1 MAYFG
6 ALALTLVL
14 GLDQIGPPSAPPVLG
29 HRVWRALHPHQILES
44 ETTFGLS
51 NVRWGVG
58 AKTAETI
65 LIRGLRQVFPF
76 LHSFALAAPREYQAC
91 RKSLHPHVAGAAA
104 LTTFIGSSAPAAGK
118 RALGCC
124 TQQARICAAAQRCT
138 ATAGRRARQSG
149 SVSHM
154 AVAVLADV
162 ARRPIWLGS
171 VRTTSEHSRV
181 AAGSTARA
189 RL

>member
-65 LIRGLRQVFPF
+65 LIRGLKAYHQPF
-76 LHSFALAAPREYQAC
+76 LRASVQRC
-91 RKSLHPHVAGAAA
+91 SGNAGAAVRRPRSRLSVICTACSQLSRVTVSCA
-104 LTTFIGSSAPAAGK
+104 LT
-118 RALGCC
+118 
-124 TQQARICAAAQRCT
+124 
-138 ATAGRRARQSG
+138 
-149 SVSHM
+149 VSES
-154 AVAVLADV
+154 LIKIDDV
-162 ARRPIWLGS
+162 ALEHCCSLGGPGARRSW
-171 VRTTSEHSRV
+171 RERRSEV
-181 AAGSTARA
+181 VMYDIV
-189 RL
+189 

>member
-65 LIRGLRQVFPF
+65 LIRGLKAYHRPPF
-76 LHSFALAAPREYQAC
+76 DPGEVPALCQ
-91 RKSLHPHVAGAAA
+91 
-104 LTTFIGSSAPAAGK
+104 
-118 RALGCC
+118 
-124 TQQARICAAAQRCT
+124 
-138 ATAGRRARQSG
+138 
-149 SVSHM
+149 
-154 AVAVLADV
+154 
-162 ARRPIWLGS
+162 
-171 VRTTSEHSRV
+171 
-181 AAGSTARA
+181 
-189 RL
+189 

>member
-29 HRVWRALHPHQILES
+29 HRVWRALHPRQILES

-65 LIRGLRQVFPF
+65 LIRG
-76 LHSFALAAPREYQAC
+76 
-91 RKSLHPHVAGAAA
+91 
-104 LTTFIGSSAPAAGK
+104 
-118 RALGCC
+118 
-124 TQQARICAAAQRCT
+124 
-138 ATAGRRARQSG
+138 
-149 SVSHM
+149 
-154 AVAVLADV
+154 
-162 ARRPIWLGS
+162 
-171 VRTTSEHSRV
+171 
-181 AAGSTARA
+181 
-189 RL
+189 

>member
-65 LIRGLRQVFPF
+65 LIRGLIKDR
-76 LHSFALAAPREYQAC
+76 H
-91 RKSLHPHVAGAAA
+91 
-104 LTTFIGSSAPAAGK
+104 APARYVCYGV
-118 RALGCC
+118 
-124 TQQARICAAAQRCT
+124 T
-138 ATAGRRARQSG
+138 S
-149 SVSHM
+149 
-154 AVAVLADV
+154 
-162 ARRPIWLGS
+162 PE
-171 VRTTSEHSRV
+171 TSERW
-181 AAGSTARA
+181 
-189 RL
+189 